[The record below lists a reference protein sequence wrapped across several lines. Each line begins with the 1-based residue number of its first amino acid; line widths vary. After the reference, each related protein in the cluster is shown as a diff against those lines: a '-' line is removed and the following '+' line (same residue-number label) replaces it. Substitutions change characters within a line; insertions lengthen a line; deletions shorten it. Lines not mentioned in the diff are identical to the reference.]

1 MSGKD
6 SNGLRE
12 RIGKLETLVN
22 TSFAHFTKSLE
33 DLSQTIDNRHEDSH
47 NSTITLFKK
56 MDGLT
61 KEISEIKNNIVR
73 FETEYTALTEAN
85 RRYEELKEK
94 VETDKKNTKRLL
106 DDWKIKLL
114 YLVIGAL
121 LAEGIRRL
129 SS

>member
-1 MSGKD
+1 VSGKN

-22 TSFAHFTKSLE
+22 TTFVHFTESLK
-33 DLSQTIDNRHEDSH
+33 DLSQTIDNRHEDNH

-56 MDGLT
+56 VDGLT
-61 KEISEIKNNIVR
+61 KEVSEIKSNIVR

-94 VETDKKNTKRLL
+94 VEMNKNNNTRLL
-106 DDWKIKLL
+106 NDWKMKLL
-114 YLVIGAL
+114 YIVIGVL

-129 SS
+129 AN

>member
-22 TSFAHFTKSLE
+22 TSFAHFTESLK
-33 DLSQTIDNRHEDSH
+33 DLSQTIDNRYEDNH

-56 MDGLT
+56 VDGLT
-61 KEISEIKNNIVR
+61 KEVSEIKSNIVR

-85 RRYEELKEK
+85 RRYEELKDK